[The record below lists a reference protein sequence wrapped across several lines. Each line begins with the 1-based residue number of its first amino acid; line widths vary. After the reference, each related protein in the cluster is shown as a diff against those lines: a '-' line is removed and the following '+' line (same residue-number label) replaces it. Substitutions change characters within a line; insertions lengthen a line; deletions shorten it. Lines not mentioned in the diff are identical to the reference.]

1 MVVIFYL
8 KVQFLT
14 YFLWTILPTI
24 MDKIFDTNS
33 IFNVKY
39 GFTEEVIS
47 IFQELFASIEKILIL
62 AGRRNTRF

>member
-62 AGRRNTRF
+62 GGRRNTRF